1 LRGRQHALA
10 HEWNY
15 AFKLCERKH
24 SRSSHSR
31 PSFFNGVCDQ
41 SAYRIAFP
49 MFSWLKPIGIL
60 VGSLRPSEPEAFC
73 CKFRWVICH

>member
-1 LRGRQHALA
+1 MTAPGTLHGSKGYLLAFAPAAKGWMAALGA
-10 HEWNY
+10 
-15 AFKLCERKH
+15 A
-24 SRSSHSR
+24 
-31 PSFFNGVCDQ
+31 
-41 SAYRIAFP
+41 AIAFP